1 MTPDEI
7 KAFQHAGSDHRGNP
21 LDVDGVIGPV
31 TRWALAVDRL
41 GSGRRGCVRAACDA
55 VGFIENPIGSN
66 DDPEGWIRGLLARC
80 KAPADLPWCAAFA
93 SWAIHHGPE
102 IASAVRLG
110 ESLPK
115 TMNPLP
121 GDLMWF
127 PTGAGKGH
135 CGIVIGVSMTEVMTV
150 EGNLDNRVQ
159 CVRRPRMFCNFST
172 SFTEKMPTEAIPGV
186 IVFGVPLRSV
196 NRVGTR

>member
-1 MTPDEI
+1 MNADEV
-7 KAFQHAGSDHRGNP
+7 KRFQSANSDHRGQP

-31 TRWALAVDRL
+31 TRWALAVDKLGPERRDYVRSACDSVGFVEEPL
-41 GSGRRGCVRAACDA
+41 GS
-55 VGFIENPIGSN
+55 NT
-66 DDPEGWIRGLLARC
+66 DPAGWISMLLERC
-80 KAPADLPWCAAFA
+80 GAPHDLAWCAAFA
-93 SWAIHHGPE
+93 SWVVHGPK
-102 IASAVRLG
+102 IAGAVRLG
-110 ESLPK
+110 EHFPK

-135 CGIVIGVSMTEVMTV
+135 CGIVVGVSMTEVLTV

-159 CVRRPRMFCNFST
+159 CARRPRMFCNFASVT
-172 SFTEKMPTEAIPGV
+172 MEKVPGEVPGV

-196 NRVGTR
+196 NRIGTR